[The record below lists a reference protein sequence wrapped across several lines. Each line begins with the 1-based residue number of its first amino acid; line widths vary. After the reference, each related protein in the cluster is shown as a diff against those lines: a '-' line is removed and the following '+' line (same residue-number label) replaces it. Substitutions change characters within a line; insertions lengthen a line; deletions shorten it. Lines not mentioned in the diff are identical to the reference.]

1 MVTVPGSWDFAV
13 VQGATF
19 DQTLTWK
26 YNGSPVDLTGW
37 SAHMQIRSAPGGQLY
52 SDLTDTGG
60 EISLGGTAGTI
71 RLVLAA
77 AVTAAFTWDSG
88 YYDLMLTSPAGAVT
102 YLLAG
107 SFTVQAAIT
116 T

>member
-1 MVTVPGSWDFAV
+1 MPGSWDFTV

-37 SAHMQIRSAPGGQLY
+37 SAHMQIRSVPGGLLY
-52 SDLTDTGG
+52 SDLTVTGG
-60 EISLGGTAGTI
+60 QITLGGTLGTI
-71 RLVLAA
+71 RLVLDA

-88 YYDLMLTSPAGAVT
+88 YYDLMLTSPSGAVT
-102 YLLAG
+102 CLLSG
-107 SFTVQAAIT
+107 RFVLQAAIT